1 MGNVRSRIGCA
12 ATGGSTGQAFYAS
25 DSYVQN
31 WFRPRGTGGIHWDNY
46 GGGWNMQ
53 DTTWLRVYGNKWIL
67 SYAGVRANTFRVE
80 NMSGQN
86 DNLEIRRYADNI
98 AFFGDAGLNGYVED
112 DGNVSQID
120 FTGQHRSFVK
130 DIPHTKI
137 LAYEGLIVSADQN
150 TYINLSDGVAT
161 GQKAI
166 TINESL
172 PLVSLCIKEC
182 DKACFGVI
190 SASED
195 PDTRRDSIGKFTSV
209 FGKEDGDTRVY
220 INSLG
225 EGAIWVSNKN
235 GHLESGDYITT
246 SNVPGYGMKQT
257 SDSLKNHTVAKI
269 TMDCDFNPAIQRL
282 RIIKK
287 VLGNAKYWVKRQKFT
302 VTDDAF
308 NLLKDERK
316 LIEETIRYYK
326 KETDD
331 ETEISLEEYHKL
343 TREEQNE
350 YTGKNIS
357 TKYEINT
364 DKRKSEPVGE
374 DGFEI
379 EYNEELMNV
388 LDENREIQWED
399 DPSGETEKA
408 YKLRF
413 LLPDGTQIEEDEYTA
428 MLLANDEVYV
438 AAFVGCTYHCG

>member
-1 MGNVRSRIGCA
+1 M
-12 ATGGSTGQAFYAS
+12 
-25 DSYVQN
+25 
-31 WFRPRGTGGIHWDNY
+31 
-46 GGGWNMQ
+46 
-53 DTTWLRVYGNKWIL
+53 
-67 SYAGVRANTFRVE
+67 
-80 NMSGQN
+80 
-86 DNLEIRRYADNI
+86 
-98 AFFGDAGLNGYVED
+98 
-112 DGNVSQID
+112 
-120 FTGQHRSFVK
+120 
-130 DIPHTKI
+130 
-137 LAYEGLIVSADQN
+137 
-150 TYINLSDGVAT
+150 
-161 GQKAI
+161 
-166 TINESL
+166 
-172 PLVSLCIKEC
+172 
-182 DKACFGVI
+182 
-190 SASED
+190 
-195 PDTRRDSIGKFTSV
+195 
-209 FGKEDGDTRVY
+209 
-220 INSLG
+220 
-225 EGAIWVSNKN
+225 
-235 GHLESGDYITT
+235 
-246 SNVPGYGMKQT
+246 
-257 SDSLKNHTVAKI
+257 
-269 TMDCDFNPAIQRL
+269 
-282 RIIKK
+282 
-287 VLGNAKYWVKRQKFT
+287 LGNAKYWVKRQKFT

-413 LLPDGTQIEEDEYTA
+413 LLPDGTQIAEDEYTA